1 MWMHWGKFRFMHP
14 HRMYRA
20 TVVNRRKRP
29 IFRLFPLR
37 KAAREWGFRGPH
49 FDSYI
54 RIGCNIFLSIR
65 LATML
70 YFDSLFAG
78 DEGNRFDS
86 RIHTGYMC
94 LHRSHGLFDSYIPH
108 RVYLFVQVIF
118 RSIYSHISFWFIFP
132 FVAAFHKF
140 ILIHI
145 VWAIVFILL
154 MKIVRR
160 IPRP

>member
-1 MWMHWGKFRFMHP
+1 MLPSSTAESG
-14 HRMYRA
+14 
-20 TVVNRRKRP
+20 P

-86 RIHTGYMC
+86 RIHTGCMC

-118 RSIYSHISFWFIFP
+118 RSINWAKDSPPSGGGRNWPLVPYI
-132 FVAAFHKF
+132 VADRT
-140 ILIHI
+140 
-145 VWAIVFILL
+145 VV
-154 MKIVRR
+154 
-160 IPRP
+160 